1 MTKTTH
7 DVNSFSKG
15 NLKKEIELAKAAG
28 VNIQATVTDSLKR
41 ILDKGNEESEEI
53 EILADMKSESTKLLH
68 EIDAI
73 VDIVYQKL
81 ENDPKKFTKLIEILR
96 EARLQKYLESIKI
109 VLDETITNAIA
120 IKPID
125 FKKLEL
131 SIPA

>member
-53 EILADMKSESTKLLH
+53 EILADMKSESTKLLY

-73 VDIVYQKL
+73 VDIIYPCVIRHKDRRQYSSVHKS
-81 ENDPKKFTKLIEILR
+81 T
-96 EARLQKYLESIKI
+96 
-109 VLDETITNAIA
+109 
-120 IKPID
+120 
-125 FKKLEL
+125 
-131 SIPA
+131 